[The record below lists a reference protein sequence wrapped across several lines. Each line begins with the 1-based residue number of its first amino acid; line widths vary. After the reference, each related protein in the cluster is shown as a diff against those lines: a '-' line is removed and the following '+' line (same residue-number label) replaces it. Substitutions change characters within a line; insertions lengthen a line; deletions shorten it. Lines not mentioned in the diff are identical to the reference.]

1 MCLSHAQ
8 SPYRVRAP
16 GTPAGSHL
24 AVSVSS
30 SSSQVPE
37 SPVKAVPA
45 PPRPARIDPVP
56 LATLLARADARLIAD
71 RPDAAELT
79 VTGTTLRAQ
88 HVLPGDLFAA
98 LPGVDQ
104 VRRRGLA
111 GGAGDAE

>member
-8 SPYRVRAP
+8 SPDRVRAP
-16 GTPAGSHL
+16 GTPAGSLL

-45 PPRPARIDPVP
+45 PPRTARIDTVT
-56 LATLLARADARLIAD
+56 LTTLLARADARLIAV

-88 HVLPGDLFAA
+88 HEQHNNHNTA
-98 LPGVDQ
+98 LPG
-104 VRRRGLA
+104 
-111 GGAGDAE
+111 